1 MASTT
6 GLQGTELQAKTRVLL
21 TLWQMGGAEEKV
33 KKSELTTRSKR
44 SREKAGDY
52 KDIFNDLQ
60 EAGAIAIV
68 TEKRVAKVSLT
79 EKGKQILGE
88 GLKNPD
94 LSFDGNKVGSKV
106 VNARVVNALLNWHRQ
121 SDANVP
127 TALVTE
133 KEGAIASYEDFKSK
147 VLALFEKLDKGYN
160 YGGLVPIWHLRREI
174 GEGVGRE
181 QFNEWMMEM
190 QAQKLFYLQS
200 GEARGATDD
209 QKQDSITSE
218 VRGLLFY
225 ASQPS

>member
-6 GLQGTELQAKTRVLL
+6 GIQGTPLQVKTRVLL
-21 TLWQMGGAEEKV
+21 TLWAMEQDREEV
-33 KKSELTTRSKR
+33 KKSELIQKSKR

-52 KDIFNDLQ
+52 KGILQ
-60 EAGAIAIV
+60 ELLEAGAIAIV
-68 TEKRVAKVSLT
+68 TENRVAKVSLT

-88 GLKNPD
+88 GLKNPEF
-94 LSFDGNKVGSKV
+94 SFEGNQVGSKV
-106 VNARVVNALLNWHRQ
+106 VNAVLDWYRQ

-133 KEGAIASYEDFKSK
+133 KVEAKEGAIASYEDFQSK
-147 VLALFEKLDKGYN
+147 VLALFEKLDIGYN
-160 YGGLVPIWHLRREI
+160 YSGLVPIWHLRREL
-174 GEGVGRE
+174 GEAVGRE
-181 QFNEWMMEM
+181 EFNEWIMEM

>member
-21 TLWQMGGAEEKV
+21 TLWQMGRAQEKV
-33 KKSELTTRSKR
+33 KKSELTRQSKR

-60 EAGAIAIV
+60 SDEAIAIV

-79 EKGKQILGE
+79 DKGLQTLGE
-88 GLKNPD
+88 GLKNPE
-94 LSFDGNKVGSKV
+94 FCFEPTQVGSRLA
-106 VNARVVNALLNWHRQ
+106 NAVLDWYRQ

-127 TALVTE
+127 TAPVTE
-133 KEGAIASYEDFKSK
+133 KVEAKEGAIASYEDFKSK
-147 VLALFEKLDKGYN
+147 ILALFEKLDKGYN
-160 YGGLVPIWHLRREI
+160 YSGLVPIWHLRREFR
-174 GEGVGRE
+174 EGVGRE

>member
-6 GLQGTELQAKTRVLL
+6 GLQDTPLQVKTRVLL
-21 TLWQMGGAEEKV
+21 TLWAMEQDREEV
-33 KKSELTTRSKR
+33 KKSELIQKSKR

-52 KDIFNDLQ
+52 KGILQ
-60 EAGAIAIV
+60 ELLEAGAIAMV
-68 TEKRVAKVSLT
+68 MEKRVAKVSLT

-88 GLKNPD
+88 GLKNPE
-94 LSFDGNKVGSKV
+94 FCFEGNQVGSKV
-106 VNARVVNALLNWHRQ
+106 VNAVLNWYRQ
-121 SDANVP
+121 SEPVK
-127 TALVTE
+127 VE
-133 KEGAIASYEDFKSK
+133 VIASYEDFKSK

-160 YGGLVPIWHLRREI
+160 YSGLVPIWHLRREL
-174 GEGVGRE
+174 GEAVGRE
-181 QFNEWMMEM
+181 EFNEWMMEM

-209 QKQDSITSE
+209 QKQDAITSE